1 MSENKLFPYR
11 IGGMSETGGVE
22 FVECSGAIIAH
33 IVQLGKVVEKEMK
46 YPAKYGQFIAILCAR
61 GAVSF
66 SSHLTEYTLSENS
79 LFIAPSALLQF
90 RSCTDDCEVYIIT
103 FNEEFASDM
112 HIDFRVVLPVL
123 SSLRDHNIVI
133 NVPAETISNIKLKF
147 AQLHS
152 EHLANTELSP
162 TIAFYRAQALRHI
175 YAAFIFFLCEVI
187 VNHASARQEI
197 GTKDRSSD
205 YFERLLRLLEEH
217 YKTERSVEFYAE
229 KMNLTPKHL
238 SRVVR
243 TFSGTSVHQWIDN
256 FVVLEIKNLLKYS
269 DMSIQQI
276 AYELNFPNPSFM
288 GQYFKRIT
296 GKTPGEYRRE
306 I

>member
-11 IGGMSETGGVE
+11 IGSVPENGGVE
-22 FVECSGAIIAH
+22 FVECSGAIMAH
-33 IVQLGKVVEKEMK
+33 ILQLSKVVDKEMK
-46 YPAKYGQFIAILCAR
+46 HPAKWGQFIALLCAR
-61 GAVSF
+61 GEVSF
-66 SSHLTEYTLSENS
+66 SSHLTDYSLTENS

-90 RSCTDDCEVYIIT
+90 KSCTEDCEVYIVT
-103 FNEEFASDM
+103 FNEQFAADM

-123 SSLRDHNIVI
+123 SSLRNN
-133 NVPAETISNIKLKF
+133 NVVLTLPADTVDNIKHKF
-147 AQLHS
+147 LQLHS
-152 EHLANTELSP
+152 EYLSNSELSP
-162 TIAFYRAQALRHI
+162 TVAFYRAQALRHI
-175 YAAFIFFLCEVI
+175 YAAFIFSLCEVV
-187 VNHASARQEI
+187 VNRASVQRPIAV
-197 GTKDRSSD
+197 KDRTSE

-217 YKTERSVEFYAE
+217 YKTERSVEFYAD

-243 TFSGTSVHQWIDN
+243 NFSGKSVHQWIDD
-256 FVVLEIKNLLKYS
+256 FVVLEIKNLLKHS

-276 AYELNFPNPSFM
+276 SYELHFPNPSFM